1 MSGELDPAAR
11 LLWGPPPTPTRGP
24 KAALTLEL
32 IARAGIVI
40 ADAEGLGAVSMQR
53 VAGAL
58 GYTKMALYRYVPGKA
73 ELVALMAEQAIG
85 EPPEGASPGWRAALT
100 AWTHGLAEVFAAHP
114 WLLEA
119 TLGPRVLGPAE
130 LGWMERAVAAL
141 EGTALTG
148 AERMDTVAVLSGHV
162 RSLAQ
167 QARAADG
174 GSPEARLAAAVGSL
188 VEAHR
193 ERFPAAAAAMASVR
207 PEQRDAAL
215 DFGLE
220 RFLDGLAVLI
230 DGR

>member
-1 MSGELDPAAR
+1 MGEELDPAAR
-11 LLWGPPPTPTRGP
+11 LLWGPPPTATRGP
-24 KAALTLEL
+24 KAALSLEQ
-32 IARAGIVI
+32 IARAGIAI
-40 ADAEGLGAVSMQR
+40 ADADGLAAVSMQR

-58 GYTKMALYRYVPGKA
+58 DYTKMALYRYVPGKA
-73 ELVALMAEQAIG
+73 ELVALMAELAIG
-85 EPPEGASPGWRAALT
+85 APPEGGSPGWRAALT

-141 EGTALTG
+141 DGTPLTG
-148 AERMDTVAVLSGHV
+148 AERLDTVAVLAGHV

-167 QARAADG
+167 QTRAADG
-174 GSPEARLAAAVGSL
+174 ESPEARLAAAVGSL
-188 VEAHR
+188 VEGHR
-193 ERFPAAAAAMASVR
+193 ERFPASAAAMASVR